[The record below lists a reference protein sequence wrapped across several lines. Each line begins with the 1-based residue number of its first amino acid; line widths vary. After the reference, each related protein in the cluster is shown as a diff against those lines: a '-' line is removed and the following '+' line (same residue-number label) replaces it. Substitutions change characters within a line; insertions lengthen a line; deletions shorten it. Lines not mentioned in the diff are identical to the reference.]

1 MSDAMHDKMLTEEM
15 VQAFRAGLERVDAQR
30 AKLEKVQRLR
40 QRLGQLGLTER
51 WLPDDGCDSD

>member
-1 MSDAMHDKMLTEEM
+1 MHDKILTEEI

-40 QRLGQLGLTER
+40 QRLEQLGLTER